1 MQCKLQRE
9 TKMSSRRTDNIKA
22 LSEWLGFLQIMNEA
36 SEEYKQ
42 IDTEMSRV
50 PAPVIV
56 NNNIQVTIPKNI
68 VLDPGQFDRDQT
80 KFEDWQKEI

>member
-1 MQCKLQRE
+1 
-9 TKMSSRRTDNIKA
+9 
-22 LSEWLGFLQIMNEA
+22 MNEA

-68 VLDPGQFDRDQT
+68 VLDPG
-80 KFEDWQKEI
+80 